1 MRSFFLVCTTT
12 IIDDPLL
19 ISLQMHSG
27 HTGTNSLSAMC
38 MHIRSPNF
46 NGLLLFFTWC
56 THLHLQILSSPEHH
70 SLAMDICGL
79 TPCFK
84 RWWPSMLMHPWCWPD
99 SSCAYLDSDQQDW
112 FRLVKTGCNSCTPSI
127 IIWVGYGYWSKFFN
141 RMSFWHGQ
149 YLILGSDP
157 RTEVKRAR
165 EIMPTQ
171 CI

>member
-1 MRSFFLVCTTT
+1 MILCWSRFKCILGTREPTHCQQCVCTSEVPT
-12 IIDDPLL
+12 
-19 ISLQMHSG
+19 SMAYCSSSHG
-27 HTGTNSLSAMC
+27 A
-38 MHIRSPNF
+38 
-46 NGLLLFFTWC
+46 
-56 THLHLQILSSPEHH
+56 HLHLQILSSPEHH
-70 SLAMDICGL
+70 GLAMDICGL

-157 RTEVKRAR
+157 RTEVKRTR